1 MAENETLD
9 LMGRNSGRW
18 RHVWRL
24 IRDGA
29 SDQQVCEKAIRNLYT
44 TFRKLYEDIPVAAM
58 LRAAA
63 GENGD
68 LEELV
73 RNCRK
78 HRDYAEL
85 FPLEARQGFDRETV
99 VANVCTAAVERFL
112 DQIGLEMMQAND
124 GLDFGECADGFSRY
138 KSLLKEPIQ
147 KLARQLARNPDTPPR
162 RPAVPKQ
169 ERERRHKELLATSLL
184 EP

>member
-9 LMGRNSGRW
+9 LMHRNSGRW
-18 RHVWRL
+18 QHLWRL

-29 SDQQVCEKAIRNLYT
+29 PHAQVCEKAIRNLYT
-44 TFRKLYEDIPVAAM
+44 TFRKLYEDIPVGAM

-68 LEELV
+68 LEQLV

-85 FPLEARQGFDRETV
+85 FALEARQGFDRETV
-99 VANVCTAAVERFL
+99 AANVCMATVERFL
-112 DQIGLEMMQAND
+112 DQISLKMMQAND
-124 GLDFGECADGFSRY
+124 GLDIGECADRFKKY
-138 KSLLKEPIQ
+138 KSSQKEPIQ
-147 KLARQLARNPDTPPR
+147 KLARQLARNPDSPPR
-162 RPAVPKQ
+162 RPAVPK
-169 ERERRHKELLATSLL
+169 EARERRQKELLATSLL
-184 EP
+184 KP